1 MISLDSYEVGETVT
15 LTTEPWVGM
24 PATISQVDA
33 ANQRL
38 TVLMTLVGQETPVD
52 LSFSQVKKMD

>member
-1 MISLDSYEVGETVT
+1 MT

-52 LSFSQVKKMD
+52 LSFGQVEKMD

>member
-1 MISLDSYEVGETVT
+1 MSSLPPSRRSV
-15 LTTEPWVGM
+15 L
-24 PATISQVDA
+24 PATIDAVDA

-52 LSFSQVKKMD
+52 LSFGQVKKAD

>member
-1 MISLDSYEVGETVT
+1 
-15 LTTEPWVGM
+15 M
-24 PATISQVDA
+24 PATIDAVDA

-52 LSFSQVKKMD
+52 LSFSQVKKAD